1 MGSGNIVCDFCW
13 RRPCVWHC
21 ISQAI
26 GNVSLQTHRTFGKY
40 SVLYFRQGCLQ
51 TAAFFL
57 ILYILMLMYNFVQ
70 VKLANPIALLHGN
83 NVGEREP
90 QVKWIS
96 TAIGVICILAGY
108 YLAVTVHGVLEAVN
122 MFFIAVI
129 LVIVGTYE
137 LFMSVS
143 IALLKM
149 LKKNKK
155 YYYQTAHFI
164 TVSGMLYRMKRNA
177 VGLDKHLCAFYNGAC
192 DDINNGLSLCRRGGF
207 LAEQFKKELTATLH
221 FENIPGCCC
230 QSNP

>member
-1 MGSGNIVCDFCW
+1 
-13 RRPCVWHC
+13 
-21 ISQAI
+21 
-26 GNVSLQTHRTFGKY
+26 
-40 SVLYFRQGCLQ
+40 
-51 TAAFFL
+51 
-57 ILYILMLMYNFVQ
+57 MYNFVQ

-155 YYYQTAHFI
+155 Y
-164 TVSGMLYRMKRNA
+164 
-177 VGLDKHLCAFYNGAC
+177 
-192 DDINNGLSLCRRGGF
+192 
-207 LAEQFKKELTATLH
+207 
-221 FENIPGCCC
+221 
-230 QSNP
+230 